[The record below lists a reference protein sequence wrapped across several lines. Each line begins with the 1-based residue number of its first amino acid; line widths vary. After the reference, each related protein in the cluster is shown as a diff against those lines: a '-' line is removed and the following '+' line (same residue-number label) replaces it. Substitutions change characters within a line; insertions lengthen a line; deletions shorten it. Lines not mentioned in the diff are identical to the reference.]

1 MHANDSKRC
10 PRPPV
15 DCIFLLLNSIFCLAA
30 ERPSESVRTVQ
41 SVNIYEVYVYFFVK
55 GICCRGGHAN
65 LHLSLTWALCYVL
78 LCSVCRPSI
87 VPSSIVPSFD
97 SCGAPQP
104 NAIARIVSL
113 DSTKKIII
121 VAKRHIKPGE
131 EVGGTNQRQPIN
143 AVRFSVDA
151 RRG

>member
-1 MHANDSKRC
+1 MY
-10 PRPPV
+10 
-15 DCIFLLLNSIFCLAA
+15 IFCQGDLLQGRTR
-30 ERPSESVRTVQ
+30 EPS
-41 SVNIYEVYVYFFVK
+41 FVSDL
-55 GICCRGGHAN
+55 GA
-65 LHLSLTWALCYVL
+65 LLCYVL
-78 LCSVCRPSI
+78 FCSVCRPSI